1 MRSTDLLMQDHKIIL
16 RSLDVL
22 EEMAAKV
29 GNRVYLDPKDVE
41 AMLHFLRVFDD
52 EHHQT
57 KEETA
62 LFPQLMQSAP
72 AEERSLRQMLFEH
85 DQERSLVEGL
95 EDALR
100 TANDADFIGYAHRL
114 SAILRNHIYKEDNI
128 LFDIVEKCLS
138 KQQDEKVAREFED
151 FDRDFG
157 IQKRRELIDSLR
169 RLEWKYI
176 RKSA

>member
-1 MRSTDLLMQDHKIIL
+1 MKSTDLLMQDHKIIL
-16 RSLDVL
+16 RSLDIL
-22 EEMAAKV
+22 EEMAGKV
-29 GNRVYLDPKDVE
+29 RNGERLDPEDVE
-41 AMLHFLRVFDD
+41 ALLHFLRSFED
-52 EHHQT
+52 EDHQT

-72 AEERSLRQMLFEH
+72 AEERSFRQMLFEH
-85 DQERSLVEGL
+85 DQERSLVGGL
-95 EDALR
+95 EEALK
-100 TANDADFIGYAHRL
+100 TEKGTDFISYAHRL

-169 RLEWKYI
+169 RLEWKYV